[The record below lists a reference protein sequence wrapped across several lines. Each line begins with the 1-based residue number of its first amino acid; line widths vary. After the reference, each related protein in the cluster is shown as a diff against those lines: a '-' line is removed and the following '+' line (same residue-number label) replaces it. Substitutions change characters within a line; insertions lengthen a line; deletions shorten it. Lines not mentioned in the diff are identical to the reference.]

1 MYTHSSQ
8 KPLYYA
14 IFFLAE
20 VSLKKSFKCLAVSCL
35 VSCHLMNCI
44 MDCIKVRSLSSLSN
58 GRHGKAFEGLLKRYQ
73 VPILAFKKGI
83 HLEKVPTLSQTIVT
97 ERLILCDI
105 TSFHFTM
112 DIEKEIPKYLL
123 IIKLCNL
130 CIIDY

>member
-1 MYTHSSQ
+1 
-8 KPLYYA
+8 
-14 IFFLAE
+14 
-20 VSLKKSFKCLAVSCL
+20 
-35 VSCHLMNCI
+35 MNGI
-44 MDCIKVRSLSSLSN
+44 MDRIQVRGLRSLSN